1 MKIAEV
7 SEHYGISSDT
17 LRYYERIGL
26 IPPVTRNVSGIRN
39 YGELDIRR
47 VEFVK
52 CMRSAGLP
60 IEVLIDYMELVQQGD
75 QTIEARKEILKEQ
88 REQLVTRMAEMQ
100 KQFGMSGMGMSF
112 PEEKTLVINDNNAI
126 IKKLMSIQ
134 DDEDKKEKFGLICN
148 QIADL
153 ALIGNKELKAEELD
167 SFIKRSNEIMT
178 LVLDL

>member
-100 KQFGMSGMGMSF
+100 K
-112 PEEKTLVINDNNAI
+112 T
-126 IKKLMSIQ
+126 
-134 DDEDKKEKFGLICN
+134 
-148 QIADL
+148 
-153 ALIGNKELKAEELD
+153 
-167 SFIKRSNEIMT
+167 
-178 LVLDL
+178 LDLLKYKINVYENAVLKNEKDLLRDVE